1 MQRSGVRDPAV
12 EPPGALERGER
23 TSWRDPWAIAF
34 ALAALAAAALR
45 FVRLGE
51 WSLWIDEAF
60 TLHDSLHPVA
70 VANQLGYALW
80 GAYLE
85 WLGERPDEFQLRLP
99 SAVFGVLGVPLAC
112 WAFIPA
118 IGARGAAAAALLLAL
133 SPWHVYWS
141 QTARFYTLA
150 QDVGLIAGGLALRG
164 LLGGRVLLAVLGL
177 ACAGL
182 GALAHPSALALVP
195 ALALAP
201 WLLHWAGFELGPHA
215 RRVRSA
221 CTLLGLALVLVAA
234 PWLHGIWQR
243 WELVKGR
250 GDPLHFLLTTGFYL
264 SPLACA
270 AALFGTAIA
279 ARRRAAA
286 SLQLAGVTALV
297 MGSALLASVF
307 VRVSA
312 QYVFVVLPW
321 VYALAAAPLELEWS
335 ARAAPASGERRVRS
349 GRALA
354 LAYLG
359 ALALPALVNTGLLL
373 SVRHGERPQW
383 REAYRYVHERRR
395 EGDLVLGMEAPVA
408 EYYLAPSATDLRNP
422 RQLVWLDDW
431 RAEVPSQWE
440 RSGRRT
446 WFVLNLEQLEDWSH
460 AAEREA
466 LLESLR
472 SECRLVADWPLYVE
486 SRDLSVRVY
495 VREGS

>member
-1 MQRSGVRDPAV
+1 VRDRV
-12 EPPGALERGER
+12 EQPDALAREER
-23 TSWRDPWAIAF
+23 TSWRDPWALAF

-60 TLHDSLHPVA
+60 TLNDSLHPVA
-70 VANQLGYALW
+70 VANQLGYQVW
-80 GAYLE
+80 GAYLQ
-85 WLGERPDEFQLRLP
+85 WLGERPDEYQLRLP
-99 SAVFGVLGVPLAC
+99 SALFGVLGVPLAC
-112 WAFIPA
+112 WAFSPA

-150 QDVGLIAGGLALRG
+150 QDLSLIAGGLALRG
-164 LLGGRVLLAVLGL
+164 LLGGRLVLALIGLG
-177 ACAGL
+177 CAGI

-201 WLLHWAGFELGPHA
+201 WLLHWAGFDLGPGA
-215 RRVRSA
+215 RRVRVGL
-221 CTLLGLALVLVAA
+221 TLLGLALVLVAA
-234 PWLHGIWQR
+234 PWLHGVWQR

-250 GDPLHFLLTTGFYL
+250 GNPLHFLLTAGFYF

-270 AALFGTAIA
+270 AALFGAAIA
-279 ARRRAAA
+279 ARRRASAC
-286 SLQLAGVTALV
+286 LQLACVTALV
-297 MGSALLASVF
+297 LASALLASFF

-312 QYVFVVLPW
+312 QYAFVVLPW
-321 VYALAAAPLELEWS
+321 VCALAAAPLELEWS
-335 ARAAPASGERRVRS
+335 ARAAPSGAERRGRT

-408 EYYLAPSATDLRNP
+408 EYYLAPHATELRNP

-446 WFVLNLEQLEDWSH
+446 WIVLNLEQLEDWSH
-460 AAEREA
+460 APEREA

-472 SECRLVADWPLYVE
+472 TECRLVADWPLYVE

-495 VREGS
+495 LREGS